1 MDKKKKEEIA
11 LFRYGIIAPVI
22 HENVTSQTKYFREVC
37 EKELNVPH
45 IGKKSYRISGLKS
58 WLAKYKNGNIK
69 ALEPK
74 VRLDKG
80 VSRKIDEEAAEQI
93 RKIIDE
99 YPHLSCSGVFRLL
112 FVSGHTGIDITEQTV
127 RKYIK
132 DNDLKNIKSEPLPR
146 KKFEKRF
153 VNELWITDFMHGP
166 HIIEKNKKR
175 KIFLCCIIDDH
186 SRVIVAGSFF
196 YQENSISLEIVLKEA
211 IMRFGMPKVLYCDN
225 GSAYTS
231 SHLQLA
237 CARLGI
243 SLVHS
248 RPYDS
253 PSRGKIER
261 FWRTVREKFLSTVNL
276 KEISSIDDINRL
288 FDLWLSKEYNQAY
301 HSGIDDKPMDKYIA
315 GAGSVLIKRVNS
327 LVLEPAFLMTLK
339 RRVKNDSTISVNSK
353 LFEVPTKYI
362 GAKIEIRYTHDKP
375 LEPVIYLNDEPV
387 ERLKLVNVNENS
399 DLPVHGIRF
408 SDKEDDN

>member
-22 HENVTSQTKYFREVC
+22 HENVASQNSYFKDVC
-37 EKELNVPH
+37 QKELNVPH
-45 IGKKSYRISGLKS
+45 IGKKRYRVSGLKS

-80 VSRKIDEEAAEQI
+80 VSRKIDDEAAIEI

-112 FVSGHTGIDITEQTV
+112 FVSGHTRLDITEQTV

-132 DNDLKNIKSEPLPR
+132 DNDLMNIKSGPVPR
-146 KKFEKRF
+146 KKFEKRH

-186 SRVIVAGSFF
+186 SRVITAGRFF
-196 YQENSISLEIVLKEA
+196 YHENSISLEVVLKEA
-211 IMRFGMPKVLYCDN
+211 ILRFGLPKVLYCDN
-225 GSAYTS
+225 GSAYIS

-248 RPYDS
+248 KPYDS

-261 FWRTVREKFLSTVNL
+261 FWRTVRGKFLSTVNL
-276 KEISSIDDINRL
+276 KEISCLDDINRL
-288 FDLWLSKEYNQAY
+288 FDLWLTREYNQAY
-301 HSGIDDKPMDKYIA
+301 HSGIDAKPMDKYIA
-315 GAGSVLIKRVNS
+315 SAGSTNINRVNS
-327 LVLEPAFLMTLK
+327 LVLDKAFLMTLK
-339 RRVKNDSTISVNSK
+339 RKVKNDSTISVNSK
-353 LFEVPTKYI
+353 LLEVPTKYI
-362 GAKIEIRYTHDKP
+362 GTKIEIRYAHDKP
-375 LEPVIYLNDEPV
+375 DEPVIYENDEPV
-387 ERLKLVNVNENS
+387 EKLKLVNVNENS
-399 DLPVHGIRF
+399 DLPLAGIRF
-408 SDKEDDN
+408 SHMEEE